1 MRLNQY
7 IAHSGLC
14 SRREADA
21 YIKDGKVTIN
31 EKPIESIAVMVGM
44 DDIVK
49 IEGKVIYLERKVY
62 ILLNKPKDY
71 ITTTDDEMD
80 RKTVLDLVK
89 PQLRNPELKNLRFY
103 PVGRLDR
110 NTSGLLLLTNDGE
123 LTQELTHPKFNIE
136 KIYIANLDKKL
147 SQEDAD
153 KITAGL
159 ELEDGIMTVDELAFP
174 DPSDR
179 SKIGISI
186 HSGKNR
192 IVRRIFEHLG
202 YEVKQLDRIVYA
214 GLTKKDLP
222 RGKWR
227 FLEPH
232 ELGMLKNRGKKTPHL
247 SIQEK
252 QTKRKKNSLYDSGPK
267 KREFKPREKEIT
279 PPVVKEKL
287 SYKEFR
293 ANDKKS
299 SFKPKDDR
307 SKNSDIPIFKARE
320 DKFTQSDKP
329 ARREFKSKDADF
341 KSPNPNYKGKVD
353 KYSKTDKPVVKRDYK
368 SKDADFKSPNPKYK
382 GKDDKFSPSDR
393 PVAMRE
399 YKGKDTEYKSPNS
412 RYKSKEEKYTPTEKP
427 SGKRENKSRIKEFKP
442 NSEKYKSNTKV
453 KSNEFVPK
461 RKVEVVEKFEKPKVK
476 PTRVQDRKLTTF
488 NIPRTKSFS
497 KKTK

>member
-14 SRREADA
+14 SRREADVF
-21 YIKDGKVTIN
+21 IKDGKVTIN
-31 EKPIESIAVMVGM
+31 DKPIESIAVMVGM

-89 PQLRNPELKNLRFY
+89 PQMRNPELKNLRFY

-123 LTQELTHPKFNIE
+123 LTQELTHPKYNIE

-147 SQEDAD
+147 TQEDAD
-153 KITAGL
+153 KIVAGL
-159 ELEDGIMTVDELAFP
+159 TLEDGLMTIDELAYP
-174 DPSDR
+174 DPSDK

-192 IVRRIFEHLG
+192 VVRRIFEHLG

-232 ELGMLKNRGKKTPHL
+232 ELGMLKNRGKKTPQL

-252 QTKRKKNSLYDSGPK
+252 QAKRKPNSLYDSSAVK
-267 KREFKPREKEIT
+267 KREFKPRDKEVS
-279 PPVVKEKL
+279 PVNK
-287 SYKEFR
+287 
-293 ANDKKS
+293 DT
-299 SFKPKDDR
+299 SFKEYR
-307 SKNSDIPIFKARE
+307 SR
-320 DKFTQSDKP
+320 DKP
-329 ARREFKSKDADF
+329 TNFKPREEKSTRVDRPEFKSPTTRAKSSDRKEF
-341 KSPNPNYKGKVD
+341 K
-353 KYSKTDKPVVKRDYK
+353 DYK
-368 SKDADFKSPNPKYK
+368 SKANGYSPKDAPAKL
-382 GKDDKFSPSDR
+382 
-393 PVAMRE
+393 E
-399 YKGKDTEYKSPNS
+399 YKKSFEPTNT
-412 RYKSKEEKYTPTEKP
+412 RYKPKP
-427 SGKRENKSRIKEFKP
+427 QDESTSPIVKSAKRENKSRIKDFKAPNTRFKSKEDKYTSTEKSGKREFKSKTSEFNP
-442 NSEKYKSNTKV
+442 NAEKYKSNSIKT
-453 KSNEFVPK
+453 NEFKPK
-461 RKVEVVEKFEKPKVK
+461 KKDLDFEKVEKIKVK
-476 PTRVQDRKLTTF
+476 PSRVQNSKLTSF
-488 NIPRTKSFS
+488 NIPRTKNFS